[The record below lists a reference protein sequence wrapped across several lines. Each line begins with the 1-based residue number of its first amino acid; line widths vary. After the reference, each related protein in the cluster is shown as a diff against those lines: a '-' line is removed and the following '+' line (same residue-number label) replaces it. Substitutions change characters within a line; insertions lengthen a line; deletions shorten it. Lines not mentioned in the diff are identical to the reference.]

1 MNNENPGECA
11 TRISHKKRSK
21 NKNHNH
27 LYSNCGGFMPVKIYA
42 VVVLVM
48 DVTVKHNTIFAQMN
62 RSDEPE
68 KSMFSVYNTIFHAF
82 RFVFSAALFSNFIFI
97 MMMNTCIK
105 ATRKTH
111 THSNGTEQHFS
122 IFCFVLLTPSLCCI
136 ALHLTLHVSIH
147 HWIDGILRS
156 TCYMR
161 NSHQQATFRIAVG
174 DKLRFIKFTL
184 DKKLLNV
191 RNITTV
197 SVALNLTCNECI
209 WYKQWKRWDWKRK
222 GREACG
228 WRPREKHLNP
238 FN

>member
-82 RFVFSAALFSNFIFI
+82 SLRICCGTVFQFHFYYDDEHVYKSNKK
-97 MMMNTCIK
+97 N
-105 ATRKTH
+105 TH
-111 THSNGTEQHFS
+111 TQQWHRAAF
-122 IFCFVLLTPSLCCI
+122 FYFLLCFAYSFALLHCI
-136 ALHLTLHVSIH
+136 AFNAS
-147 HWIDGILRS
+147 
-156 TCYMR
+156 
-161 NSHQQATFRIAVG
+161 
-174 DKLRFIKFTL
+174 RFHSP
-184 DKKLLNV
+184 LNR
-191 RNITTV
+191 RNITFNVLYEKLSSTSNV
-197 SVALNLTCNECI
+197 PDCC
-209 WYKQWKRWDWKRK
+209 
-222 GREACG
+222 
-228 WRPREKHLNP
+228 WR
-238 FN
+238 

>member
-82 RFVFSAALFSNFIFI
+82 SLRICCGTVFQFHFYYDDEHVYKSNKK
-97 MMMNTCIK
+97 N
-105 ATRKTH
+105 TH

-122 IFCFVLLTPSLCCI
+122 IFCFVLLTPSLLHCI
-136 ALHLTLHVSIH
+136 AF
-147 HWIDGILRS
+147 
-156 TCYMR
+156 
-161 NSHQQATFRIAVG
+161 NAP
-174 DKLRFIKFTL
+174 RFHSP
-184 DKKLLNV
+184 LNR
-191 RNITTV
+191 RNITFNV
-197 SVALNLTCNECI
+197 L
-209 WYKQWKRWDWKRK
+209 Y
-222 GREACG
+222 
-228 WRPREKHLNP
+228 EK
-238 FN
+238 